1 MDTRIILTASLLPL
15 ALAACSPDGADRVA
29 KQSNQIADTTTAAVK
44 DAGRKI
50 ERAADEARKFGAS
63 DAAITTSIKADLLKD
78 PALSAIKIEVETR
91 DGVVTLNGV
100 APDAAAAARA
110 GRIANAIAG
119 VKDVRNH
126 VVVKQG

>member
-1 MDTRIILTASLLPL
+1 MDTRMILTATLLPL
-15 ALAACSPDGADRVA
+15 ALAACGPDNAERVA
-29 KQSNQIADTTTAAVK
+29 KQTNQIADKTTAAVK
-44 DAGRKI
+44 DAGRTI
-50 ERAADEARKFGAS
+50 ERAAEEAKDNAS

-100 APDAAAAARA
+100 APDTMAAERA
-110 GRIANAIAG
+110 GRIAIAVAG
-119 VKDVRNH
+119 VKEVRNH